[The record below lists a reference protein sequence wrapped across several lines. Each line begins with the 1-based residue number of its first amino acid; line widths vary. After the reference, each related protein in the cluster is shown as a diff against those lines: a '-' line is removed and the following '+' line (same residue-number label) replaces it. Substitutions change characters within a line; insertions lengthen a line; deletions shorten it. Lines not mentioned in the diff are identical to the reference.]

1 MIVKQKAISLH
12 EEHTGDRDFILSRKV
27 KASDR
32 FITKKDFGIVRGKP
46 VEVTIVPKDIK
57 TEDMVKDDFAKIGK
71 EIISISFEN
80 FDQFKNDLRVVAVLE
95 AVISV
100 NDETDYICNCSYPNL
115 PSGVKG
121 KVCPHIYLM
130 YIREWKV
137 MVEKKGVSDGT
148 KSKGRVPNR
157 KKQPFY

>member
-1 MIVKQKAISLH
+1 M
-12 EEHTGDRDFILSRKV
+12 

-32 FITKKDFGIVRGKP
+32 FIIKKDFGIVRGKP

-71 EIISISFEN
+71 EIKKRRRSISFEN

-95 AVISV
+95 AGISA
-100 NDETDYICNCSYPNL
+100 NGETDYFCNCSYPNL

-121 KVCPHIYLM
+121 EGLSPHL
-130 YIREWKV
+130 
-137 MVEKKGVSDGT
+137 SDVHQGEE
-148 KSKGRVPNR
+148 GDGGEERCL
-157 KKQPFY
+157 